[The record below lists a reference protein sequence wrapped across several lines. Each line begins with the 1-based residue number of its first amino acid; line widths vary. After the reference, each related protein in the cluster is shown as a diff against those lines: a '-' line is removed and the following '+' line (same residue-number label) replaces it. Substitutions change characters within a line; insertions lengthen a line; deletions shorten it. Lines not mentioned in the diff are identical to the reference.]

1 MKPIK
6 IRRKASKNPLTQPLL
21 WAALAL
27 TPTAVYADCT
37 QDSDCADGEIC
48 ESNPISSAECFIDE
62 NGEEICTE
70 EEMIETIGYCTDA
83 PINCVQDSDC
93 PSHLRCEGLE
103 GVTSSP
109 GDPGEPPPPSP
120 DQDGDGFAPDPD
132 ADQIEEEPED
142 VPAMCVYIP
151 AECETDDDCGE
162 NFHCETYTYE
172 VGCTMPVP
180 VECEEGEDCPP
191 VEDFD
196 EDDCGEEEF
205 SEGFCEPNEIE
216 CDSDEACPAD
226 WRCREMTELVCD
238 GENDDISIGGEPREG
253 SGAFAD
259 DAEPEDENPTVTVE
273 CQELSR
279 DVCVP
284 VGLDYVEISGGEV
297 TDPTITADPDGE
309 TNDGDGSGSAPGTD
323 GGDDNDTDT
332 DTDNDDDTDTDTD
345 TDTPSENSGGDVEE
359 SSCSASS
366 RGASPWTLFGLLAL
380 LGFRRR
386 IAAS

>member
-6 IRRKASKNPLTQPLL
+6 IRRKASKNPLKQPLL

-37 QDSDCADGEIC
+37 QDSDCAEGQIC
-48 ESNPISSAECFIDE
+48 ETAPISNVDCFIDE

-70 EEMIETIGYCTDA
+70 EELTETVGYCTDA

-93 PSHLRCEGLE
+93 PSHLRCEGFE
-103 GVTSSP
+103 GMTSSP
-109 GDPGEPPPPSP
+109 GDPGALPPPPNP
-120 DQDGDGFAPDPD
+120 DEEGEPDPD
-132 ADQIEEEPED
+132 ADPIEGETED

-172 VGCTMPVP
+172 EGCTMPVP
-180 VECEEGEDCPP
+180 VECEGGEDCPP
-191 VEDFD
+191 AEDFD
-196 EDDCGEEEF
+196 EIDCGEEEF
-205 SEGFCEPNEIE
+205 SEGYCEPNEIE
-216 CDSDEACPAD
+216 CDSDDACPAD
-226 WRCREMTELVCD
+226 WHCREMNELVCD
-238 GENDDISIGGEPREG
+238 DDDVTIAEGEPRED
-253 SGAFAD
+253 SGAFVD
-259 DAEPEDENPTVTVE
+259 EPEPEDEDPAAPVA
-273 CQELSR
+273 CQELR
-279 DVCVP
+279 REVCVP

-297 TDPTITADPDGE
+297 TEPDITTDPDTE
-309 TNDGDGSGSAPGTD
+309 INDGDGSGSAPGTD
-323 GGDDNDTDT
+323 GDGDD
-332 DTDNDDDTDTDTD
+332 DTDNDNTDNDNENDGDDDTDP
-345 TDTPSENSGGDVEE
+345 PSENSGGDVEE